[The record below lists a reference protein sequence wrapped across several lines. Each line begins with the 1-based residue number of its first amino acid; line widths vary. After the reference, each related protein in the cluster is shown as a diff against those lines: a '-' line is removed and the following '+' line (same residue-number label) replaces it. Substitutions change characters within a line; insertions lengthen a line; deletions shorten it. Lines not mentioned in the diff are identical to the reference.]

1 MDDFT
6 VSGLHESK
14 NEWAARLLTILAPHV
29 IDGFRSILEES
40 VTLCRENDEMDK
52 YLMTFQNLIA
62 RIPKWNSDIVKTE
75 TQRIIEKSGCNY
87 LEDLITCIHV
97 IQLKILTAVRVGQKQ
112 KKVDLNVMNVNEF
125 VHKVYINSAR
135 QMYRNVYLFDLDVPP
150 LQKQKNNREVEL
162 IVQECILNTIRDS
175 IPVETI
181 LKCYMDETTEEDI
194 TEEVK
199 EEDITPVPE
208 PVPTAPIPVPEPI
221 TTEMADMSN
230 APPPTPNTSTATTP
244 EFQSDLA
251 NAGSSIQRTQV
262 VPPTTPITLSFND
275 IDNAVDVN
283 KNEFQI
289 EAPKTISR
297 LQEISDIRHAA
308 AITGDDD
315 YDSDSG
321 KLVISS
327 SNIKLDDMD
336 VQTIEEPRINILPPL
351 LGDIEVLE

>member
-14 NEWAARLLTILAPHV
+14 NEWAARLLTILAPHI

-40 VTLCRENDEMDK
+40 VAMCRENDEMDK

-97 IQLKILTAVRVGQKQ
+97 IQLKILTSVRVGQKQ
-112 KKVDLNVMNVNEF
+112 KKVDLNVMNVNDF
-125 VHKVYINSAR
+125 VHKAYINSAR

-150 LQKQKNNREVEL
+150 LQRQKNNREIEL

-208 PVPTAPIPVPEPI
+208 PVSTPIPIPEPI
-221 TTEMADMSN
+221 ATEMVDMSN
-230 APPPTPNTSTATTP
+230 MPPPTPNTSAVTTP
-244 EFQSDLA
+244 QSHTD
-251 NAGSSIQRTQV
+251 
-262 VPPTTPITLSFND
+262 PITLSFND

-308 AITGDDD
+308 AIADDD
-315 YDSDSG
+315 YDSDSS
-321 KLVISS
+321 KLVIST
-327 SNIKLDDMD
+327 SNIKLDDLD
-336 VQTIEEPRINILPPL
+336 IQNIEEPRINILPPL

>member
-1 MDDFT
+1 M
-6 VSGLHESK
+6 
-14 NEWAARLLTILAPHV
+14 
-29 IDGFRSILEES
+29 
-40 VTLCRENDEMDK
+40 CRENDEMDK

-112 KKVDLNVMNVNEF
+112 KKVDLDVMNVNDF
-125 VHKVYINSAR
+125 VHKAYINSAR
-135 QMYRNVYLFDLDVPP
+135 QMYRNVYLFDLDVQP
-150 LQKQKNNREVEL
+150 LQRQKNNREIEL

-208 PVPTAPIPVPEPI
+208 PVSVPASIPVPDPI
-221 TTEMADMSN
+221 VTEMIDPSN
-230 APPPTPNTSTATTP
+230 APPSTPITSAVTTP
-244 EFQSDLA
+244 QSHAD
-251 NAGSSIQRTQV
+251 
-262 VPPTTPITLSFND
+262 PITLSFND

-308 AITGDDD
+308 AIADDD
-315 YDSDSG
+315 YDSD
-321 KLVISS
+321 KLVISTN
-327 SNIKLDDMD
+327 NIHLDDMD
-336 VQTIEEPRINILPPL
+336 IQTIEEPRINILPPL
-351 LGDIEVLE
+351 LDDIEVLE

>member
-1 MDDFT
+1 
-6 VSGLHESK
+6 
-14 NEWAARLLTILAPHV
+14 
-29 IDGFRSILEES
+29 
-40 VTLCRENDEMDK
+40 
-52 YLMTFQNLIA
+52 
-62 RIPKWNSDIVKTE
+62 
-75 TQRIIEKSGCNY
+75 
-87 LEDLITCIHV
+87 
-97 IQLKILTAVRVGQKQ
+97 
-112 KKVDLNVMNVNEF
+112 
-125 VHKVYINSAR
+125 VHKAYINSAR
-135 QMYRNVYLFDLDVPP
+135 QMYRNVYLFDVDVPP
-150 LQKQKNNREVEL
+150 LQKQKNNREVEM

-208 PVPTAPIPVPEPI
+208 PVPVSAPIPVPDPI
-221 TTEMADMSN
+221 TTEMVDMSN
-230 APPPTPNTSTATTP
+230 APPPTPNTSAATTP
-244 EFQSDLA
+244 QSHTD
-251 NAGSSIQRTQV
+251 
-262 VPPTTPITLSFND
+262 PITLSFND

-308 AITGDDD
+308 AIADDD

-321 KLVISS
+321 KLVIST

>member
-14 NEWAARLLTILAPHV
+14 NEWAARLLTILAPHI
-29 IDGFRSILEES
+29 IDGFRSILDES
-40 VTLCRENDEMDK
+40 IQLCRENDEMDK

-62 RIPKWNSDIVKTE
+62 RIPKWNPDIVTSE

-112 KKVDLNVMNVNEF
+112 KKVDLNVMSVNDF
-125 VHKVYINSAR
+125 VHKSYINSAR
-135 QMYRNVYLFDLDVPP
+135 QMYRNVYLFDIDVQP
-150 LQKQKNNREVEL
+150 LQRQKNNREIEL

-208 PVPTAPIPVPEPI
+208 PVPVSAPIPVPDPI
-221 TTEMADMSN
+221 TTEMVDMSN
-230 APPPTPNTSTATTP
+230 APPPTPNTSAVTTP
-244 EFQSDLA
+244 QSHTD
-251 NAGSSIQRTQV
+251 
-262 VPPTTPITLSFND
+262 PITLTFND
-275 IDNAVDVN
+275 IDNAVDVD

-289 EAPKTISR
+289 EAPKNISR
-297 LQEISDIRHAA
+297 LQEISDARYAA
-308 AITGDDD
+308 AIADDD
-315 YDSDSG
+315 YDTD
-321 KLVISS
+321 KLVISN

-336 VQTIEEPRINILPPL
+336 IQTIEEPRINILPPL
-351 LGDIEVLE
+351 LDDIEVL

>member
-14 NEWAARLLTILAPHV
+14 NEWAARLLTILAPHI
-29 IDGFRSILEES
+29 IDGFRSILDES
-40 VTLCRENDEMDK
+40 ANLCRENDEMDK

-62 RIPKWNSDIVKTE
+62 RIPKWNSDIVTTE

-112 KKVDLNVMNVNEF
+112 KKVDLNVMNVNDF
-125 VHKVYINSAR
+125 VHKAYINSAR
-135 QMYRNVYLFDLDVPP
+135 QMYRNVYLFDVDVPP
-150 LQKQKNNREVEL
+150 LQKQKNNREVEM

-208 PVPTAPIPVPEPI
+208 PVPVSAPIPVPDPI
-221 TTEMADMSN
+221 TTEMVDMSN
-230 APPPTPNTSTATTP
+230 APPPTPNTSAATTP
-244 EFQSDLA
+244 QSHTD
-251 NAGSSIQRTQV
+251 
-262 VPPTTPITLSFND
+262 PITLSFND

-308 AITGDDD
+308 AIADDD

-321 KLVISS
+321 KLVIST

>member
-29 IDGFRSILEES
+29 IDGFRSILEDS
-40 VTLCRENDEMDK
+40 VTLCRENGEMDK

-62 RIPKWNSDIVKTE
+62 RIPKWNSDIVNTE

-112 KKVDLNVMNVNEF
+112 KKVDLNVMGVNDF
-125 VHKVYINSAR
+125 VHKAYINSAR
-135 QMYRNVYLFDLDVPP
+135 QIYRNVYLFDLDVQP
-150 LQKQKNNREVEL
+150 LQKQKNNREIEM

-208 PVPTAPIPVPEPI
+208 PVPISVPDPI
-221 TTEMADMSN
+221 TTEMIDMSN
-230 APPPTPNTSTATTP
+230 VPPPTPNTSAVTTP
-244 EFQSDLA
+244 QSQT
-251 NAGSSIQRTQV
+251 N
-262 VPPTTPITLSFND
+262 PITLSFND

-283 KNEFQI
+283 QNEFQI

-297 LQEISDIRHAA
+297 LQEISDTRHAA
-308 AITGDDD
+308 AIAADDDDDD
-315 YDSDSG
+315 YGSD
-321 KLVISS
+321 KLVISNN
-327 SNIKLDDMD
+327 NIKLDDMD
-336 VQTIEEPRINILPPL
+336 VQTILPEPRINILPPL

>member
-14 NEWAARLLTILAPHV
+14 NEWAARLLTILAPHI
-29 IDGFRSILEES
+29 IDGFRSILDES
-40 VTLCRENDEMDK
+40 GQLCRENDEMDK

-62 RIPKWNSDIVKTE
+62 RIPKWNSDIVATE
-75 TQRIIEKSGCNY
+75 TQRIIDKSGCNY

-112 KKVDLNVMNVNEF
+112 KKVDLNVMSVNDF
-125 VHKVYINSAR
+125 VHKSYINSAR
-135 QMYRNVYLFDLDVPP
+135 QMYRNVYLFDVDVPP
-150 LQKQKNNREVEL
+150 LQKQKNNREIEL

-208 PVPTAPIPVPEPI
+208 PEPVSAPIPVPEPI
-221 TTEMADMSN
+221 ATEMVDMSN
-230 APPPTPNTSTATTP
+230 APPPTPNTSAATTP
-244 EFQSDLA
+244 QSQT
-251 NAGSSIQRTQV
+251 N
-262 VPPTTPITLSFND
+262 PITLSFND

-308 AITGDDD
+308 AIADDDD
-315 YDSDSG
+315 YDSG
-321 KLVISS
+321 KLVISNN
-327 SNIKLDDMD
+327 NIKLDDMD

-351 LGDIEVLE
+351 LGDIEILD

>member
-14 NEWAARLLTILAPHV
+14 NEWAARLLTILAPHI
-29 IDGFRSILEES
+29 IDGFRSILDES
-40 VTLCRENDEMDK
+40 VNMCRENDEMDK

-112 KKVDLNVMNVNEF
+112 KKVDLDVMNVNDF
-125 VHKVYINSAR
+125 VHKAYINSAR
-135 QMYRNVYLFDLDVPP
+135 QMYRNVYLFDLDVQP
-150 LQKQKNNREVEL
+150 LQRQKNNREIEL

-208 PVPTAPIPVPEPI
+208 PVSVPASIPVPDPI
-221 TTEMADMSN
+221 VTEMIDPSN
-230 APPPTPNTSTATTP
+230 APPSTPITSAVTTP
-244 EFQSDLA
+244 QSHAD
-251 NAGSSIQRTQV
+251 
-262 VPPTTPITLSFND
+262 PITLSFND

-308 AITGDDD
+308 AIADDD
-315 YDSDSG
+315 YDSD
-321 KLVISS
+321 KLVISTN
-327 SNIKLDDMD
+327 NIHLDDMD
-336 VQTIEEPRINILPPL
+336 IQTIEEPRINILPPL
-351 LGDIEVLE
+351 LDDIEVLE

>member
-14 NEWAARLLTILAPHV
+14 NEWAARLLTILAPHI
-29 IDGFRSILEES
+29 IDGFRSILDES
-40 VTLCRENDEMDK
+40 AQMCRENDEMDK

-62 RIPKWNSDIVKTE
+62 RIPKWNPDIVTSE

-112 KKVDLNVMNVNEF
+112 KKVELNVMSVNDF
-125 VHKVYINSAR
+125 VHKSYINSAR
-135 QMYRNVYLFDLDVPP
+135 QMYRNVYLFDIDVQP
-150 LQKQKNNREVEL
+150 LQRQKNNREIEL

-199 EEDITPVPE
+199 EEDITPVPD
-208 PVPTAPIPVPEPI
+208 PVPVSVPDPI
-221 TTEMADMSN
+221 TTEMVDMSN
-230 APPPTPNTSTATTP
+230 APPPTPNTSGVTTP
-244 EFQSDLA
+244 QSQTDLA
-251 NAGSSIQRTQV
+251 NAGCFTDPANAGCSTD
-262 VPPTTPITLSFND
+262 PITLTFND
-275 IDNAVDVN
+275 IDNAVDVD

-289 EAPKTISR
+289 EAPKNISR
-297 LQEISDIRHAA
+297 LQEISDARYAA
-308 AITGDDD
+308 AIADDD
-315 YDSDSG
+315 DTD
-321 KLVISS
+321 KLVIST

-336 VQTIEEPRINILPPL
+336 IQTIEEPRLNILPPL
-351 LGDIEVLE
+351 LDDIEVL

>member
-14 NEWAARLLTILAPHV
+14 NEWAARLLTILAPHI

-112 KKVDLNVMNVNEF
+112 KKVDLNVMNVNDF
-125 VHKVYINSAR
+125 VHKAYINSAR

-150 LQKQKNNREVEL
+150 LQRQKNNREVEL

-208 PVPTAPIPVPEPI
+208 PVPTPIPEPI
-221 TTEMADMSN
+221 STEMADMSN
-230 APPPTPNTSTATTP
+230 APPPTPNTSVVTTP
-244 EFQSDLA
+244 QSQTD
-251 NAGSSIQRTQV
+251 
-262 VPPTTPITLSFND
+262 PITLSFND

-289 EAPKTISR
+289 EAPKSISR
-297 LQEISDIRHAA
+297 LQEISDTRHAA
-308 AITGDDD
+308 AIDDD
-315 YDSDSG
+315 YDYDSD
-321 KLVISS
+321 KLVIST
-327 SNIKLDDMD
+327 SNIKLDDLD
-336 VQTIEEPRINILPPL
+336 IQNIEEPRINILPPL

>member
-6 VSGLHESK
+6 VGGLHESK
-14 NEWAARLLTILAPHV
+14 NEWAARLLTILAPHI
-29 IDGFRSILEES
+29 IDGFRSILDES
-40 VTLCRENDEMDK
+40 ATLCRENDEMDK

-62 RIPKWNSDIVKTE
+62 RIPKWNSDIVTTE

-112 KKVDLNVMNVNEF
+112 KKVDLNVMNVNDF
-125 VHKVYINSAR
+125 VHKAYINSAR
-135 QMYRNVYLFDLDVPP
+135 QMYRNVYLFDVDVPP
-150 LQKQKNNREVEL
+150 LQKQKNNREIEM

-208 PVPTAPIPVPEPI
+208 PVPVSAPIPVPDPI
-221 TTEMADMSN
+221 TTEMVDMSN
-230 APPPTPNTSTATTP
+230 APPPTPNTSAVTTP
-244 EFQSDLA
+244 QSHTD
-251 NAGSSIQRTQV
+251 
-262 VPPTTPITLSFND
+262 PITLSFND

-289 EAPKTISR
+289 EAPKSISR

-308 AITGDDD
+308 AIADDD

-321 KLVISS
+321 KLVIST

>member
-40 VTLCRENDEMDK
+40 VTLCRENDELDK

-62 RIPKWNSDIVKTE
+62 RIPKWNSDIVNTE

-112 KKVDLNVMNVNEF
+112 KKVDLNVMSVNDF
-125 VHKVYINSAR
+125 IHKAYINSAR
-135 QMYRNVYLFDLDVPP
+135 QIYRNVYLFDLDVQP
-150 LQKQKNNREVEL
+150 LQKQKNNREIEL

-208 PVPTAPIPVPEPI
+208 PVPVSAPVSAPIPVPEPI
-221 TTEMADMSN
+221 ATEMVDMSN
-230 APPPTPNTSTATTP
+230 APPPTPNTSTVTTP
-244 EFQSDLA
+244 QSHTD
-251 NAGSSIQRTQV
+251 
-262 VPPTTPITLSFND
+262 PITLSFND
-275 IDNAVDVN
+275 IDNAVDVH

-297 LQEISDIRHAA
+297 LQEISDTRHAA
-308 AITGDDD
+308 AIAAADDDD
-315 YDSDSG
+315 YDSG
-321 KLVISS
+321 KLVISN

-336 VQTIEEPRINILPPL
+336 IQTIEEPRINILPPL

>member
-14 NEWAARLLTILAPHV
+14 NEWAARLLTILAPHI
-29 IDGFRSILEES
+29 IDGFRSILDES
-40 VTLCRENDEMDK
+40 AQMCRENDEMDK

-62 RIPKWNSDIVKTE
+62 RIPKWNSDIVTTE
-75 TQRIIEKSGCNY
+75 TQRIIDKSGCNY

-112 KKVDLNVMNVNEF
+112 KKVDLNVTSVNDF
-125 VHKVYINSAR
+125 VHKAYINSAR
-135 QMYRNVYLFDLDVPP
+135 QMYRNVYLFDIDVPP
-150 LQKQKNNREVEL
+150 LQRQKNNREIEL

-208 PVPTAPIPVPEPI
+208 PEPVSARIPVPEPI
-221 TTEMADMSN
+221 TTEMTDMSN
-230 APPPTPNTSTATTP
+230 APPSTPNTSAVTTP
-244 EFQSDLA
+244 QSQTDLA
-251 NAGSSIQRTQV
+251 NAGCS
-262 VPPTTPITLSFND
+262 PNPITLSFND
-275 IDNAVDVN
+275 IDNAVDVD

-289 EAPKTISR
+289 EAPKTLSR
-297 LQEISDIRHAA
+297 LQEISDVRHAA
-308 AITGDDD
+308 ALADDDDD
-315 YDSDSG
+315 YESS
-321 KLVISS
+321 KLVISNN
-327 SNIKLDDMD
+327 NIKLDDMD